1 MATDPG
7 DITDGDG
14 GENLT
19 LEEWLNI
26 DLKERLVMIRK
37 RRVQFL
43 RDGQPTGAKEAL
55 AALRSGLDVGI
66 RIKGQP

>member
-7 DITDGDG
+7 DITDGG
-14 GENLT
+14 GGDTLT
-19 LEEWLNI
+19 LDEWLNMG
-26 DLKERLVMIRK
+26 LRERLVMIRK

-55 AALRSGLDVGI
+55 AAIRSGLHVGI